1 MIRLSRLIAVVL
13 ILSCAG
19 LAAAAQAGG
28 DKAAAPAPLERWLL
42 AAPVPQAPM
51 AYGAPEAPALAKAAL
66 GTDLLDPAGLW
77 PAAGNKLDRSP
88 APPVTWAETATKD
101 GVLRFEAPAAGTA
114 VAYAAAYLDA
124 PRWLKATFTVT
135 SSQPVAVYVDGKRA
149 AAREE
154 SAKPGS
160 PPAETKADLALTRGL
175 HRLFVVS
182 AWTGGDAPWELRA
195 GLAPDAPGGAL
206 PSVTLASRHPLSQE
220 DVLAAPFVTDLALSP
235 DGSKAALVVRR
246 TDVQQDQRISW
257 LQVRD
262 TASGAVL
269 ADWACAPG
277 TRAPAFSPDGS
288 ALAFLAPNAKDKETS
303 DLWLADLS
311 GKETRR
317 LMEGGRGLAK
327 LTFAPDGRTL
337 YFLATGPRE
346 RPKTPPPW
354 VRWRENYQR
363 WGDWQDRPQLFAMAL
378 SDRSVRQLTGGDTN
392 VQDFAVSRDGSS
404 IALIRIVFTRA
415 RPYLQTE
422 IWSYRVADG
431 ASRRVLRL
439 QRWPDLSELALSPDG
454 SRAAFTSPYTDM
466 PPGGNKPGEGLGYNL
481 GLFVTDLATGK
492 LECLS
497 DGFAPG
503 FSSEAIGIL
512 PGRRSLWWSPRD
524 TSLYAVVTDRD
535 RVRFARISADGK
547 ERVLLDLPD
556 ASVSSPDAASSGAGI
571 AWMGSSFGTG
581 WTVRY
586 RDLASG
592 ETRTLMKPGEEVMA
606 RVDLGSHERF
616 QIRARDGVE
625 IPGWLFLPPAFDPAK
640 KYPLIVAYYG
650 GVEPY
655 ADCFRPEFFWLAGQG
670 YAVYLVTPRGSV
682 GFGRGFA
689 DAHENDWGRMAGE
702 DILEGVR
709 ALLKAKPYL
718 DAKRVGCYGGSYGGF
733 MTLYLVSHS
742 DLFAAA
748 VDFFGISNLASY
760 WGGGWWGYNYGDTA
774 MANSYPWNN
783 PSLFVGQSP
792 LYRADRIRAA
802 LLLLHGDSD
811 VNVPPVES
819 DQIFTAMRV
828 LGRTCEYVRFAGE
841 DHGINGKPSN
851 RMASE
856 AMMLEWFDKHLK
868 GEPGA
873 WEERWKDDPKHLVE
887 EDAPRG
893 AGR

>member
-1 MIRLSRLIAVVL
+1 MFRFRPI
-13 ILSCAG
+13 ILG
-19 LAAAAQAGG
+19 LAALAGAAHVVAVRAGG
-28 DKAAAPAPLERWLL
+28 GEAAPSAPVTRWLVAAPLAL
-42 AAPVPQAPM
+42 PPM
-51 AYGAPEAPALAKAAL
+51 IYGSPEASGAAKGAL
-66 GTDLLDPAGLW
+66 GTDLLDPSDLW
-77 PAAGNKLDRSP
+77 PAAGDAVERPP
-88 APPVTWAETATKD
+88 AAPTAWRETACED
-101 GVLRFEAPAAGTA
+101 GLLPLKAPEAGTA
-114 VAYAAAYLDA
+114 MAYAAAYLDA
-124 PRWLKATFTVT
+124 PRWLKAALTVT
-135 SSQPVAVYVDGKRA
+135 SAQPVAVFVDGKRA

-154 SAKPGS
+154 PVKPGD
-160 PPAETKADLALTRGL
+160 PPAETKAGLVLTRGL
-175 HRLFVVS
+175 HRLLVVS
-182 AWTGGDAPWELRA
+182 VWTGGTVPWKL
-195 GLAPDAPGGAL
+195 GARLSADGEGPL
-206 PSVTLASRHPLSQE
+206 PSVTLDSRHPLSQE
-220 DVLAAPFVTDLALSP
+220 DVLASPFVTDVALSP
-235 DGSKAALVVRR
+235 DGSKAALVLRR
-246 TDVQQDQRISW
+246 TDVQEDKRISW
-257 LQVRD
+257 LQVRS

-277 TRAPAFSPDGS
+277 TRAPAFAPDGDS
-288 ALAFLAPNAKDKETS
+288 LVFLAPNAKDKETS
-303 DLWLADLS
+303 DLWLADLK
-311 GKETRR
+311 GKGMRR

-327 LTFAPDGRTL
+327 LAFSPDGRTL

-346 RPKTPPPW
+346 RPKTAPAW

-378 SDRSVRQLTGGDTN
+378 GDRSLSQLTAGDTN
-392 VQDFAVSRDGSS
+392 VQDFAVSRDGST
-404 IALIRIVFTRA
+404 LVLLRIVFTRA

-439 QRWPDLSELALSPDG
+439 QRWPDLSEVALSPDA
-454 SRAAFTSPYTDM
+454 SRVAFTSPHTDM
-466 PPGGNKPGEGLGYNL
+466 PPGGNKPSEGLGYNL
-481 GLFVTDLATGK
+481 GLFAADLATGR

-497 DGFAPG
+497 QGFAPG
-503 FSSEAIGIL
+503 LSSEAIGVL

-524 TSLYAVVTDRD
+524 GNLYAVVTDRD
-535 RVRFARISADGK
+535 RVRIARFSPDGK
-547 ERVLLDLPD
+547 DRTLLDLPD

-571 AWMGSSFGTG
+571 AWTGSSFGTG
-581 WTVRY
+581 WAVRY
-586 RDLASG
+586 RDLVTG
-592 ETRTLMKPGEEVMA
+592 DTRTLLKPGEEIMA
-606 RVDLGSHERF
+606 RVEFGAHERF
-616 QIRARDGVE
+616 AVRARDGVE
-625 IPGWLFLPPAFDPAK
+625 IPGWLFLPPAFGPAK

-682 GFGRGFA
+682 GFGRDFA
-689 DAHENDWGRMAGE
+689 DAHENDWGKMAGE
-702 DILEGVR
+702 DILEGTR
-709 ALLKAKPYL
+709 ALLKAKPFL

-774 MANSYPWNN
+774 MANSYPWNRQD
-783 PSLFVGQSP
+783 LFAGQSP
-792 LYRADRIRAA
+792 LYRADRIHAA
-802 LLLLHGDSD
+802 LLLLHGDAD

-819 DQIFTAMRV
+819 DQIFTALRV

-868 GEPGA
+868 GEGGA
-873 WEERWKDDPKHLVE
+873 WEERWKDDPKQIVE
-887 EDAPRG
+887 EDAPLN
-893 AGR
+893 GR